1 MEWLWLALLI
11 VAVATG
17 SSSHGTGQYETLLM
31 DIDDTVPAVDC
42 NRTLENMQVTIIIII
57 IIINMLSLLIFYLQH

>member
-42 NRTLENMQVTIIIII
+42 NRTLENMQVNIIII